1 MKSIDY
7 WQECLN
13 DAADKCGL
21 SITLEQLE
29 DLAKAVDGY
38 HNHFSM
44 AFGYDVADRNY
55 ISDEKRELDKLK
67 KEQEAHRKW
76 ELSTKPCKSCLTT
89 GITRDGWGR
98 DVTCWTCMG
107 EGRI

>member
-1 MKSIDY
+1 MKPIDY

-13 DAADKCGL
+13 DAADECGL

-29 DLAKAVDGY
+29 YLAKAVDGY

-67 KEQEAHRKW
+67 KEQEARRKW
-76 ELSTKPCKSCLTT
+76 ELSTKPCKSCLATGTT
-89 GITRDGWGR
+89 QDGWGR
-98 DVTCWTCMG
+98 DVNCWGCNG
-107 EGRI
+107 EGRV